1 MMPLNV
7 GKTVI
12 CKEGDIL
19 QLASERRTR
28 MYGED
33 FSSNQCKEEFYSS
46 WSSLEV
52 RWITFKLIP

>member
-1 MMPLNV
+1 
-7 GKTVI
+7 
-12 CKEGDIL
+12 
-19 QLASERRTR
+19 